1 MNQAQHHQLE
11 FTQIPA
17 SHPLYLGPPPDCED
31 SDRLYTAIFSTK
43 THTNKQHPLA
53 HVILKAL
60 SSDRNTETTIIL
72 SAPMHTSNVWTNKS
86 TSHYPPAFFKFRFK
100 SKVTF

>member
-31 SDRLYTAIFSTK
+31 SDRLYTAIFPTN

-53 HVILKAL
+53 HA
-60 SSDRNTETTIIL
+60 E
-72 SAPMHTSNVWTNKS
+72 
-86 TSHYPPAFFKFRFK
+86 FK
-100 SKVTF
+100 SII

>member
-43 THTNKQHPLA
+43 TQIN
-53 HVILKAL
+53 
-60 SSDRNTETTIIL
+60 
-72 SAPMHTSNVWTNKS
+72 S
-86 TSHYPPAFFKFRFK
+86 TPGTRDFK
-100 SKVTF
+100 SII